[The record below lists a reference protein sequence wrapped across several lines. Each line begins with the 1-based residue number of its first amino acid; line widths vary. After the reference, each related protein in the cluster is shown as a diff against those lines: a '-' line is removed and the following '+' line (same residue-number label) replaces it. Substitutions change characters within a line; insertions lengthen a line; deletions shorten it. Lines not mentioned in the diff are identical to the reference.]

1 MCPPNITILRKV
13 MLKEQVPLLI
23 TSNKNYYHLLYYTYI
38 SNSKNLMQREKEES
52 RVYHLGIDPPS

>member
-1 MCPPNITILRKV
+1 